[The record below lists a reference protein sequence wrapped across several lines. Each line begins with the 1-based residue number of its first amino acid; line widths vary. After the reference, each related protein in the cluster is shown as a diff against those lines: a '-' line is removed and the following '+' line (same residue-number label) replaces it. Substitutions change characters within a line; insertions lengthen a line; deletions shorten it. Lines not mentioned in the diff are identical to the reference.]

1 MASIQK
7 HGNGWRALVRRKG
20 ITKTRKFPTKAQ
32 AVAWAAK
39 EETDIIENKAGTIP
53 RKTFGDLLDRYV
65 ESVSVNKAGERWE
78 QIRVNMFK
86 QDKLADVML
95 PELNQSHFAAWRDR
109 RLKSVSA
116 ATVRRE
122 WNLLSNACTVA
133 LNEWKWLRDHPM
145 KGVSK
150 PAPAPPR
157 DRLVSQKEIEAIQF
171 ALGYVGG
178 QAETKS
184 QRVALAFEFACE
196 TAMRA
201 QEICNLKLD
210 DINGQTAIIRKSKT
224 RAGVRVA
231 PLAPRAIEILKFLPD
246 ENLFDV
252 TPAVLDALFRK
263 AKAKAM
269 LDDLH
274 FHDSRHEGI
283 TRLAKR
289 LTVLELARSV
299 GHQDLRQLL
308 IYYNESAEDIAKKL
322 NQ

>member
-1 MASIQK
+1 MVASIQK
-7 HGNGWRALVRRKG
+7 HGDGWRALVRRKG

-39 EETDIIENKAGTIP
+39 EETEILESMSGSIP
-53 RKTFGDLLDRYV
+53 KKTFGELLDRYADT
-65 ESVSVNKAGERWE
+65 VSVKKAGERWE
-78 QIRVNMFK
+78 RVRINLIK
-86 QDKLADVML
+86 QDKIANVMLAD
-95 PELNQSHFAAWRDR
+95 LNQSDFAAWRDR
-109 RLKSVSA
+109 RLKEVSA
-116 ATVRRE
+116 ASVRRE
-122 WNLLSNACTVA
+122 WNLLSNACTIA
-133 LNEWKWLRDHPM
+133 LYEWKWLREHPM

-150 PAPAPPR
+150 PAPPPPR
-157 DRLVSQKEIEAIQF
+157 DRLVSQEEIEAIQF

-184 QRVALAFEFACE
+184 HRVALAFEFACE

-201 QEICNLKLD
+201 QEICNLRLD
-210 DINGQTAIIRKSKT
+210 DINGQTATIRKSKT

-231 PLAPRAIEILKFLPD
+231 PLTQRAVEILKLLPD
-246 ENLFDV
+246 ENLFDL
-252 TPAVLDALFRK
+252 TTASLEAMFRK

-269 LDDLH
+269 IDDLH

-283 TRLAKR
+283 TRLSKK
-289 LTVLELARSV
+289 LNVLELARAV

-322 NQ
+322 R

>member
-7 HGNGWRALVRRKG
+7 HGDGWRALVRRKG

-39 EETDIIENKAGTIP
+39 EETEILESMSGSIP
-53 RKTFGDLLDRYV
+53 KKTFGELLDRYADT
-65 ESVSVNKAGERWE
+65 VSVKKAGERWE
-78 QIRVNMFK
+78 RVRINLIK
-86 QDKLADVML
+86 QDKIANVMLAD
-95 PELNQSHFAAWRDR
+95 LNQSDFAAWRDR
-109 RLKSVSA
+109 RLKEVSA
-116 ATVRRE
+116 ASVRRE
-122 WNLLSNACTVA
+122 WNLLSNACTIA
-133 LNEWKWLRDHPM
+133 LHEWKWLREHPM
-145 KGVSK
+145 KGVAK
-150 PAPAPPR
+150 PAPPPPR
-157 DRLVSQKEIEAIQF
+157 DRLVSQEEIEAIQF

-184 QRVALAFEFACE
+184 HRVALAFEFACE

-201 QEICNLKLD
+201 QEICNLRLD
-210 DINGQTAIIRKSKT
+210 DINGQTATIRKSKT

-231 PLAPRAIEILKFLPD
+231 PLTQRAVEILKLLPD
-246 ENLFDV
+246 ENLFDL
-252 TPAVLDALFRK
+252 TTASLEAMFRK

-269 LDDLH
+269 IDDLH

-283 TRLAKR
+283 TRLSKK
-289 LTVLELARSV
+289 LNVLELARAV

-322 NQ
+322 R